1 MRLSSVGR
9 LLVLAL
15 AAGGCAALQLG
26 AVSTRRALAQAAGA
40 LASSQLLPAVAEEK
54 KAKRP
59 KFITTDNGA
68 VYFDLKEGGG
78 YSPQRGD
85 FVVVTYKGYL
95 SNGKLFDSSDAPG
108 KGPKAAKYGAEPAQ
122 MLKGWEEAMEGMR
135 EGGIRVVQIPPALA
149 YGEAGICSEDGSC
162 LVVRAD
168 LPP

>member
-1 MRLSSVGR
+1 MPHTCPSLSHGR
-9 LLVLAL
+9 
-15 AAGGCAALQLG
+15 
-26 AVSTRRALAQAAGA
+26 AV
-40 LASSQLLPAVAEEK
+40 
-54 KAKRP
+54 
-59 KFITTDNGA
+59 
-68 VYFDLKEGGG
+68 
-78 YSPQRGD
+78 
-85 FVVVTYKGYL
+85 
-95 SNGKLFDSSDAPG
+95 FDSSDAPG